1 MGENFHS
8 IGIKGLDRLP
18 RPRSELEEVPRMEE
32 ARVTPH
38 LNMDF
43 NALVIAFALT
53 LVQRS
58 RIGSALRFC

>member
-1 MGENFHS
+1 
-8 IGIKGLDRLP
+8 
-18 RPRSELEEVPRMEE
+18 MEE

-38 LNMDF
+38 LNMEF